1 MRHFIPVIGFSLLG
15 ASAEPLA
22 ANSPVCDVAVETA
35 LCLHNAEKILM
46 PDARPYGME
55 VHLTFDETRP
65 LDTSGKKNHGSGEVM
80 AAAGIGGAGSS
91 ALFRNNYVYIPSS
104 ESFLSADFSYTFFV
118 YLLQDAKSRSINALH
133 DQFCPIMHK
142 GTMREDVQEAS
153 PALLVNP
160 RSNSR
165 LRPHQWYHVGV
176 VRHQNRMRL
185 YVDGILD
192 SSLTTEGS
200 TKTNDLPLFVGG
212 APYAENVC
220 DTPMLL
226 DEFRM
231 FSYAVGRDHIQAEA
245 SVALGGIE
253 PSYLHIGCTNCK
265 KSVDGSPYP
274 YVEVLEEKYEQELK
288 RQQEL
293 LSQVQDEKKD
303 ATHRCDRLA
312 DEIRE
317 LERKFSAKAAELHKQ
332 YGRELER
339 QRKAF
344 LSGEKARREAWERD
358 RAQEIKEITI
368 KGLEPEIQRLL
379 EKHRGERRSL
389 EEKLRKLSI
398 DRCSLTCQR
407 LPSGHI
413 HVLPS
418 VRRKAREEERLR
430 CKEVATKLSEEI
442 ERMRQNHMAEI
453 RQAAAATKEKE
464 EEMLKAME
472 AAKATAVQE
481 AVAAARKEV
490 EAECHRKLDHLIERL
505 SREQLDVQARFEQQ
519 CNEAVAASQAS
530 ADQLR
535 QQFLEERQKL
545 EADLKTAHE
554 KQLALER
561 QISRLET
568 EAELKEKMRAELQM
582 ALDEVSG
589 RAQQQQQQLES
600 QREMLDSLTA
610 QLSEAKSEIE
620 GMRKEEAERLEK
632 LETKVKGTLFA
643 KDQIIQRL
651 KDELSA
657 SNTKADH
664 LRGLM
669 NKHRTELMQTAASSC
684 DSFSIDSLPSTAA
697 SLLSP
702 ADKSVSEVG
711 LKSNVLEQ
719 QQREQPPKSK
729 YSRLQT
735 VGRAQLELKTL
746 RKKLQR

>member
-118 YLLQDAKSRSINALH
+118 YLLQDAKSRATPDFAPTN
-133 DQFCPIMHK
+133 
-142 GTMREDVQEAS
+142 
-153 PALLVNP
+153 
-160 RSNSR
+160 
-165 LRPHQWYHVGV
+165 V

-231 FSYAVGRDHIQAEA
+231 FSYTFFHH
-245 SVALGGIE
+245 SVPSDKLELYNGGFHVARKLSLGTAL
-253 PSYLHIGCTNCK
+253 
-265 KSVDGSPYP
+265 VAAGSATP
-274 YVEVLEEKYEQELK
+274 EKYEQELK

-358 RAQEIKEITI
+358 RAQEIKDITI

-379 EKHRGERRSL
+379 DKHRGERRSL
-389 EEKLRKLSI
+389 EEKLKKMSI
-398 DRCSLTCQR
+398 DRRSLTYRR
-407 LPSGHI
+407 LPSGHFL
-413 HVLPS
+413 VLPS

-430 CKEVATKLSEEI
+430 SKEVATKLSEEI
-442 ERMRQNHMAEI
+442 ERMRQNHMAEV

-464 EEMLKAME
+464 EELVKTME

-490 EAECHRKLDHLIERL
+490 EEECHRKLDHLIERL
-505 SREQLDVQARFEQQ
+505 RREQLEVQARFEQQ

-535 QQFLEERQKL
+535 QQFQEERQKL

-568 EAELKEKMRAELQM
+568 EAELKEKMRLELQM

-600 QREMLDSLTA
+600 QKEMLDSLTA
-610 QLSEAKSEIE
+610 QLSEAKLEIE

-669 NKHRTELMQTAASSC
+669 NKHRTELMQSAASSC
-684 DSFSIDSLPSTAA
+684 DSFSLDSLPSTAA

-711 LKSNVLEQ
+711 LKSNGLEQ
-719 QQREQPPKSK
+719 QQREQQTRNK
-729 YSRLQT
+729 YTRLQT